1 MADGLTRDAGGLA
14 RHADLLLKS
23 ADLASRLPGVDAG
36 SPWSAQSLMSAEKS
50 LLTSEEVALDDYA
63 AFIGRGLVERF
74 GGAWVD
80 VSDHVSRPGAEV
92 NVVGI
97 AYPDMEHTDILNS
110 VVHLARLERSGTHWV
125 SLFES
130 NDVLRA
136 RRGSGPCG
144 GRTRRDDEEP
154 A

>member
-1 MADGLTRDAGGLA
+1 MADGLTRDADGLA
-14 RHADLLLKS
+14 WHADLLLKS
-23 ADLASRLPGVDAG
+23 ADLASRIPGADAG
-36 SPWSAQSLMSAEKS
+36 SPWSAQSLKSAEKS
-50 LLTSEEVALDDYA
+50 LLTSGDATLDDYA

-74 GGAWVD
+74 GGSWVD
-80 VSDHVSRPGAEV
+80 VSDHLSRPGAEV

-125 SLFES
+125 NLFES
-130 NDVLRA
+130 NALLRA
-136 RRGSGPCG
+136 RRGPCD
-144 GRTRRDDEEP
+144 GRARRDDEGP

>member
-1 MADGLTRDAGGLA
+1 MEDELTRDADGLA
-14 RHADLLLKS
+14 RHAAHLLKN
-23 ADLASRLPGVDAG
+23 ADLASRIPGADAG
-36 SPWSAQSLMSAEKS
+36 SPWSTQSLMSAEKS
-50 LLTSEEVALDDYA
+50 LLTSGDATLDDYA

-74 GGAWVD
+74 GGSWVD
-80 VSDHVSRPGAEV
+80 VSDHVSHPGAEV

-110 VVHLARLERSGTHWV
+110 VVHLARLERSGTYWV

-130 NDVLRA
+130 NALLRA
-136 RRGSGPCG
+136 RRVPDPCD
-144 GRTRRDDEEP
+144 GRARRDDEGP

>member
-1 MADGLTRDAGGLA
+1 MADGLTRDADGLA

-23 ADLASRLPGVDAG
+23 ADLASRIPGVDAG
-36 SPWSAQSLMSAEKS
+36 SPWSAQSLMGAEKS
-50 LLTSEEVALDDYA
+50 LLTSEDATLDDYA

-74 GGAWVD
+74 GGSWVD
-80 VSDHVSRPGAEV
+80 VSDHLSRPGSEV
-92 NVVGI
+92 SVVGI

-130 NDVLRA
+130 NGLLRA
-136 RRGSGPCG
+136 RRGLREGQVQG
-144 GRTRRDDEEP
+144 DDEGP